1 MNHEMENTFDSIESA
16 REFIALLTEA
26 VVEAKR
32 DVEADVERESA
43 SMGSRRLEALRL
55 TLYNVEKLEFHMNK
69 GRRILNDLRSLR
81 RLLFEERSARPARVQ
96 AESKA
101 KAIGEILP
109 TTATSASRPKV
120 SRYNTGY
127 PVA

>member
-26 VVEAKR
+26 IVEAKH
-32 DVEADVERESA
+32 DVEADVERESVSKA
-43 SMGSRRLEALRL
+43 SRRVEALRL

-69 GRRILNDLRSLR
+69 SRRILNDLRSLR
-81 RLLFEERSARPARVQ
+81 RLLFEERSARPVRVQ
-96 AESKA
+96 LESKA
-101 KAIGEILP
+101 KAIVEPLP
-109 TTATSASRPKV
+109 TAATSASRTKV
-120 SRYNTGY
+120 SRYNAGY

>member
-26 VVEAKR
+26 IVEAKH

-43 SMGSRRLEALRL
+43 SKVSRRLEALRL
-55 TLYNVEKLEFHMNK
+55 TLFKVEKLEFHMNQS
-69 GRRILNDLRSLR
+69 RRILNDLRSLR
-81 RLLFEERSARPARVQ
+81 RLLFEERSVRSATVP

-101 KAIGEILP
+101 IAIVERLP
-109 TTATSASRPKV
+109 TAAASRPKA
-120 SRYNTGY
+120 NPAG
-127 PVA
+127 